1 MPSHPAALKT
11 TAFATSTFTTSTFPT
26 TMVATAL
33 PLTSQPLPFPTLY
46 GRAGFS
52 GFPSPAQDYEPR
64 TLDLNERLIKHPNH
78 TFYLTA
84 AGDSMEGWGIFE
96 GDLLVVDRSI
106 PPRLGH
112 ILVAMFE
119 EEVLIKRYAL
129 YQGTPHLCSA
139 HPHYPPLPLEETNCQ
154 LWGVVRAVVHEY
166 LP

>member
-1 MPSHPAALKT
+1 MSFPPSP
-11 TAFATSTFTTSTFPT
+11 
-26 TMVATAL
+26 VAPAL
-33 PLTSQPLPFPTLY
+33 PLTFQPLPYSLLQ

-64 TLDLNERLIKHPNH
+64 TLDLNTRLIKNPTQ

-106 PPRLGH
+106 QPRLGH
-112 ILVAMFE
+112 ILVAMLE

-129 YQGTPHLCSA
+129 YHGTPHLCSA
-139 HPHYPPLPLEETNCQ
+139 HPHYPPLPLENTDCQ
-154 LWGVVRAVVHEY
+154 LWGVVRAVIHEY
-166 LP
+166 LR